1 MREEYDPDV
10 HGSYG
15 AWLRSKNIQARP
27 FGWSCATRDQVSE
40 GRDAQGRRF
49 KTTTDQLGNDTIQH
63 GRDQQSVR
71 IKSPETVVAKIP
83 MKEGSRVEP

>member
-1 MREEYDPDV
+1 MAETYDRAK
-10 HGSYG
+10 HGPYG
-15 AWLRSKNIQARP
+15 DWLKNKGVQTRTQ
-27 FGWSCATRDQVSE
+27 GWSHATRDQVRE
-40 GRDAQGRRF
+40 GRDSQGRRF